1 MPFKVI
7 ALPTAILGE
16 SFCLQVF
23 SNFSN
28 WSGTAMRKHKFI
40 PLRRLNNMFPYSHID
55 SAGSYYA
62 TCFYCL
68 HF

>member
-1 MPFKVI
+1 MPFEVI

-16 SFCLQVF
+16 SFRFQAFL
-23 SNFSN
+23 NFSN
-28 WSGTAMRKHKFI
+28 WSVTAMRKHKFI
-40 PLRRLNNMFPYSHID
+40 PLRMLNNMFPYSHTD
-55 SAGSYYA
+55 STGSYYA